1 MPFQMLEFILKDDY
15 SWDNTEYNYLVKI
28 YNVDDKQQTLSLIR
42 DYIDFIKEHNDFY
55 DDYLIDY
62 VKKFISANFKE
73 YSIIPLSDIA
83 TIDY

>member
-42 DYIDFIKEHNDFY
+42 DYIGFIKEHNDFY

-73 YSIIPLSDIA
+73 YNIIPLSDIA